1 MNWKERIIGIEE
13 LRPYLLNKSEPDFRS
28 LVEGLAEQQLAT
40 WPMLRDAVAGLAR
53 VEYKRLRVRGSES
66 LAQFN
71 PQRIVSTAAKVD
83 AATIKQRPCFLCAEN
98 LPPEERGIAFGAD
111 FVALYN
117 PFPVLPRHLVIT
129 SRRHIPQT
137 IESVPRAVASGPA
150 VGATVATA
158 RGTELS
164 EGNFGTLLDLA
175 LDLGGEFFVIYNGPA
190 CGASAPDHLHF
201 QACERKSLPIVRE
214 IDTWERGRDAKF
226 CVSTKSNDSGVE
238 TFTLKDYRLNALIA
252 RGNDRGALIEWFDGA
267 LRRLAEVTG
276 AESEPMIN
284 LAVMRDGALWT
295 VIVFPRGKH
304 RPDRYFA
311 EGEAKLTVSPAAI
324 DLAGVLVVPQPDHF
338 AKITSRDVEEIYAEV
353 TLGDKVFDTWLRNE

>member
-1 MNWKERIIGIEE
+1 MSWKERVVDIEE
-13 LRPYLLNKSEPDFRS
+13 LRPYLPNKSEPDFRG

-53 VEYKRLRVRGSES
+53 VEYKRVRVRGSEV

-83 AATIKQRPCFLCAEN
+83 ATTIKQRPCFLCAEN

-137 IESVPRAVASGPA
+137 IE
-150 VGATVATA
+150 
-158 RGTELS
+158 
-164 EGNFGTLLDLA
+164 GNFGTLLDLA
-175 LDLGGEFFVIYNGPA
+175 LDLGGEFFVLYNGAA

-201 QACERKSLPIVRE
+201 QACARESLPIIPE
-214 IDTWERGRDAKF
+214 IDTWERRSLSK
-226 CVSTKSNDSGVE
+226 NSGVE
-238 TFTLKDYRLNALIA
+238 SFTLNDYRLNALVA
-252 RGNDRGALIEWFDGA
+252 RGNDRLAVYEWFERA
-267 LRRLAEVTG
+267 LRRLAEITR

-284 LAVMRDGALWT
+284 LVVTRDGGRWT
-295 VIVFPRGKH
+295 VIIFPRSKH

-311 EGEAKLTVSPAAI
+311 EGDAKLTVSPAAI

-338 AKITSRDVEEIYAEV
+338 SKITSRDVEELYAEV
-353 TLGDKVFDTWLRNE
+353 TLDNEVFDTWLRNR

>member
-1 MNWKERIIGIEE
+1 MNWKERVIGIEE
-13 LRPYLLNKSEPDFRS
+13 LRPYLPNKSEPDFRG

-53 VEYKRLRVRGSES
+53 VEYKGLRVRGSEV

-71 PQRIVSTAAKVD
+71 PQRIVSTGAKVD
-83 AATIKQRPCFLCAEN
+83 AAAIKQRPCFLCAEN

-129 SRRHIPQT
+129 SRRHIPQA
-137 IESVPRAVASGPA
+137 I
-150 VGATVATA
+150 
-158 RGTELS
+158 

-175 LDLGGEFFVIYNGPA
+175 LDLGGEFFVIYNGAA

-201 QACERKSLPIVRE
+201 QACERKSLSIIRE
-214 IDTWERGRDAKF
+214 VDTWERRILP
-226 CVSTKSNDSGVE
+226 NDSGVE
-238 TFTLKDYRLNALIA
+238 TFTLKDYRLNALIT
-252 RGNDRGALIEWFDGA
+252 RGNDRAALIEWFDRA
-267 LRRLAEVTG
+267 LRRLAEITG

-284 LAVMRDGALWT
+284 LVVTRDGGRWT

-311 EGEAKLTVSPAAI
+311 DGDAKLTVSPAAI
-324 DLAGVLVVPQPDHF
+324 DLAGVLVVPRPDHF
-338 AKITSRDVEEIYAEV
+338 AKIASRDAEEIYAEV
-353 TLGDKVFDTWLRNE
+353 TLNKTVFDTWLPSE

>member
-53 VEYKRLRVRGSES
+53 VEYKRLSAKGSEA

-98 LPPEERGIAFGAD
+98 LPLEERGVAFGAD

-137 IESVPRAVASGPA
+137 IE
-150 VGATVATA
+150 
-158 RGTELS
+158 
-164 EGNFGTLLDLA
+164 GNFGTLLDLA
-175 LDLGGEFFVIYNGPA
+175 LDLGGEFFVIYNGAA

-201 QACERKSLPIVRE
+201 QACERKSLPIFRE
-214 IDTWERGRDAKF
+214 IETWERNGL
-226 CVSTKSNDSGVE
+226 SNDSSVE

-252 RGNDRGALIEWFDGA
+252 RGNDRAALIEWFDRA
-267 LRRLAEVTG
+267 LRCLAEITG

-284 LAVMRDGALWT
+284 LAVMREDARWT

-338 AKITSRDVEEIYAEV
+338 AKITSQDVEEIYAEV

>member
-1 MNWKERIIGIEE
+1 MSWKERVIGIKE
-13 LRPYLLNKSEPDFRS
+13 LRPYLPNKSEPDFRG
-28 LVEGLAEQQLAT
+28 LLEGLAAQQLAT

-53 VEYKRLRVRGSES
+53 VEYKRLRVRGSEV

-83 AATIKQRPCFLCAEN
+83 AAAIKQRPCFLCAEN

-111 FVALYN
+111 FIALYN

-137 IESVPRAVASGPA
+137 IE
-150 VGATVATA
+150 
-158 RGTELS
+158 
-164 EGNFGTLLDLA
+164 GNFGTLLDLA
-175 LDLGGEFFVIYNGPA
+175 LDLGGEFFVIYNGAA

-201 QACERKSLPIVRE
+201 QACERKSLPIIRE
-214 IDTWERGRDAKF
+214 IETWGRR
-226 CVSTKSNDSGVE
+226 SLSNGSGVE
-238 TFTLKDYRLNALIA
+238 TFTLEDYRLNALIA
-252 RGNDRGALIEWFDGA
+252 RGNDCEAMSEWFDRA
-267 LRRLAEVTG
+267 LRLLAEVTG

-284 LAVMRDGALWT
+284 LVVTRDGDRWT
-295 VIVFPRGKH
+295 VIIFPRGKH

-311 EGEAKLTVSPAAI
+311 EGDAKLTVSPAAI

-338 AKITSRDVEEIYAEV
+338 AKITSRDAEEIYAEV
-353 TLGDKVFDTWLRNE
+353 TLGGATFDTWLRNG

>member
-1 MNWKERIIGIEE
+1 MSWKERVIGIEE
-13 LRPYLLNKSEPDFRS
+13 LRPYLPNKSEPDFRG

-40 WPMLRDAVAGLAR
+40 WPMLRDGVAGLAR
-53 VEYKRLRVRGSES
+53 VEYRGLRVRGSDV

-71 PQRIVSTAAKVD
+71 PQRIVSTGAKVD
-83 AATIKQRPCFLCAEN
+83 AAAIKQRPCFLCAEN

-129 SRRHIPQT
+129 SRRHIPQA
-137 IESVPRAVASGPA
+137 I
-150 VGATVATA
+150 
-158 RGTELS
+158 

-175 LDLGGEFFVIYNGPA
+175 LDLGGEFFVAYNGAA

-201 QACERKSLPIVRE
+201 QACERKSLPIIRE
-214 IDTWERGRDAKF
+214 VETWERR
-226 CVSTKSNDSGVE
+226 SLSNDSGVE
-238 TFTLKDYRLNALIA
+238 TFTLKDYRLNALIT
-252 RGNDRGALIEWFDGA
+252 RGNNRAALIEWFDRA
-267 LRRLAEVTG
+267 LRRLAEITG

-284 LAVMRDGALWT
+284 LVVTRDGGRWT

-311 EGEAKLTVSPAAI
+311 EGDAKLTVSPAAI

-338 AKITSRDVEEIYAEV
+338 AKITPRDAEEIYAEV
-353 TLGDKVFDTWLRNE
+353 TLGGAAFDTWLRNG

>member
-1 MNWKERIIGIEE
+1 MSWNERVIGIEE
-13 LRPYLLNKSEPDFRS
+13 LRPYLLNKSKPDFRS

-53 VEYKRLRVRGSES
+53 VEYKRLQARGSEV

-111 FVALYN
+111 LVALYN

-137 IESVPRAVASGPA
+137 IE
-150 VGATVATA
+150 
-158 RGTELS
+158 
-164 EGNFGTLLDLA
+164 GNFGTLLDLA
-175 LDLGGEFFVIYNGPA
+175 LDLGGEFFVVYNGAA

-201 QACERKSLPIVRE
+201 QACERKSLPIIRE
-214 IDTWERGRDAKF
+214 IETWERQDL
-226 CVSTKSNDSGVE
+226 SNDSGVE
-238 TFTLKDYRLNALIA
+238 TFTLKDYRVNALIA
-252 RGNDRGALIEWFDGA
+252 RGNDRAALIGWFDMA
-267 LRRLAEVTG
+267 LQRLAVVTG
-276 AESEPMIN
+276 VESEPMIN
-284 LAVMRDGALWT
+284 LIVMRNGARWT

-304 RPDRYFA
+304 RPNRYFA
-311 EGEAKLTVSPAAI
+311 EGDAKLTVSPAAI

-338 AKITSRDVEEIYAEV
+338 AKITSRDAEEIYAEV
-353 TLGDKVFDTWLRNE
+353 TLGGAAFGDWLRIYK

>member
-13 LRPYLLNKSEPDFRS
+13 LRKYPLNKSEPDFRS
-28 LVEGLAEQQLAT
+28 LVEGLAGQQLAT

-53 VEYKRLRVRGSES
+53 VEYKGLSAKGSEV

-71 PQRIVSTAAKVD
+71 PQRIVSTGAKVD
-83 AATIKQRPCFLCAEN
+83 AATIKQRPCFLCEEN

-137 IESVPRAVASGPA
+137 IGS
-150 VGATVATA
+150 
-158 RGTELS
+158 
-164 EGNFGTLLDLA
+164 NFGTLLDLA
-175 LDLGGEFFVIYNGPA
+175 LDLGGEFFVVYNGAA

-201 QACERKSLPIVRE
+201 QACERKSLPIIRE
-214 IDTWERGRDAKF
+214 IETWERLDL
-226 CVSTKSNDSGVE
+226 SNDFGIE
-238 TFTLKDYRLNALIA
+238 MFILKDYRLNALIA
-252 RGNDRGALIEWFDGA
+252 RGNDRVALIGWFDLA
-267 LRRLAEVTG
+267 LHCLAEVTG
-276 AESEPMIN
+276 ATTEPMIN
-284 LAVMRDGALWT
+284 LIVTRDDTDWT
-295 VIVFPRGKH
+295 VIVFPRSKH

-311 EGEAKLTVSPAAI
+311 EGDAKLTVSPAAI

-338 AKITSRDVEEIYAEV
+338 AKITSRDAEEIYAEV
-353 TLGDKVFDTWLRNE
+353 TLGSAAFDTWLRNEWSL

>member
-1 MNWKERIIGIEE
+1 MNWEERVIGVEE
-13 LRPYLLNKSEPDFRS
+13 LRPYLADKSEPNFRC

-40 WPMLRDAVAGLAR
+40 WPMLRGAVEGLAR
-53 VEYKRLRVRGSES
+53 VEYKRLRVRGSEV

-83 AATIKQRPCFLCAEN
+83 AAAIKQRPCFLCAEN
-98 LPPEERGIAFGAD
+98 LPAEERGIAFGAD

-117 PFPVLPRHLVIT
+117 PFPVLPRHLVGA

-137 IESVPRAVASGPA
+137 IK
-150 VGATVATA
+150 
-158 RGTELS
+158 
-164 EGNFGTLLDLA
+164 GNFGTLLDLA
-175 LDLGGEFFVIYNGPA
+175 TDLGAEFFVAYNGAA

-201 QACERKSLPIVRE
+201 QACERESLPIFRE
-214 IDTWERGRDAKF
+214 IETWERRDL
-226 CVSTKSNDSGVE
+226 SNDSGVE

-252 RGNDRGALIEWFDGA
+252 RGNNRPALIEWFDRE
-267 LRRLAEVTG
+267 LNLLAEITV
-276 AESEPMIN
+276 AESEPMVN
-284 LAVMRDGALWT
+284 MVVTRDGDLWT

-311 EGEAKLTVSPAAI
+311 EGDAKLTVSPAAI

-338 AKITSRDVEEIYAEV
+338 SKITSRDVEEIYAEV
-353 TLGDKVFDTWLRNE
+353 TLDGAAFDAWSRSE

>member
-1 MNWKERIIGIEE
+1 MSWEERVIGIEE
-13 LRPYLLNKSEPDFRS
+13 LRLYLPNKSELDFRG
-28 LVEGLAEQQLAT
+28 LVEGLAEHQLAT

-53 VEYKRLRVRGSES
+53 VEYKKFSAGGSET

-71 PQRIVSTAAKVD
+71 PQRMVSTAAKVD

-137 IESVPRAVASGPA
+137 IE
-150 VGATVATA
+150 
-158 RGTELS
+158 
-164 EGNFGTLLDLA
+164 GNFGTLLDLA
-175 LDLGGEFFVIYNGPA
+175 LDLGGEFFVVYNGAA

-201 QACERKSLPIVRE
+201 QACERESLPIVRE
-214 IDTWERGRDAKF
+214 IETWERRDL
-226 CVSTKSNDSGVE
+226 SNDSGVE

-252 RGNDRGALIEWFDGA
+252 RGNDRSALIEWFDRA
-267 LRRLAEVTG
+267 LNLLAEITG

-284 LAVMRDGALWT
+284 LVVTRDGDQWT
-295 VIVFPRGKH
+295 MIVFPRGKH

-311 EGEAKLTVSPAAI
+311 EGDAKLTVSPAAI

-338 AKITSRDVEEIYAEV
+338 ARITSRDVEEIYAEV
-353 TLGDKVFDTWLRNE
+353 TLGGAAFDALIAGLLAVHSL

>member
-1 MNWKERIIGIEE
+1 MSWKERVISIEE
-13 LRPYLLNKSEPDFRS
+13 LLPYLPNKSELDFRG
-28 LVEGLAEQQLAT
+28 LVDGLAEQQLAT
-40 WPMLRDAVAGLAR
+40 WPTLRDAVAGLAR
-53 VEYKRLRVRGSES
+53 VEYKRLSAKGSEV

-71 PQRIVSTAAKVD
+71 PQRIVSTSAKVD

-111 FVALYN
+111 FIALYN

-137 IESVPRAVASGPA
+137 IE
-150 VGATVATA
+150 
-158 RGTELS
+158 
-164 EGNFGTLLDLA
+164 GNFGTLLDLA
-175 LDLGGEFFVIYNGPA
+175 LDLGGEFFVVYNGAA

-201 QACERKSLPIVRE
+201 QACERKSLPIIRE
-214 IDTWERGRDAKF
+214 IETWERRRL
-226 CVSTKSNDSGVE
+226 SIDSGVE
-238 TFTLKDYRLNALIA
+238 TFTLKDYRLNALVA
-252 RGNDRGALIEWFDGA
+252 RGADRRAISEWFDRA
-267 LRRLAEVTG
+267 LRLLAEVIG

-284 LAVMRDGALWT
+284 LVVTRDGDRWT

-311 EGEAKLTVSPAAI
+311 EGDAKLTVSPAAI

-338 AKITSRDVEEIYAEV
+338 AKITPRDVEEIYAEV
-353 TLGDKVFDTWLRNE
+353 TLGDAAFGDWLRTYK

>member
-1 MNWKERIIGIEE
+1 MSWKERVVDIEE
-13 LRPYLLNKSEPDFRS
+13 LRPYLPNKSEPDFRG

-53 VEYKRLRVRGSES
+53 VEYKRVRVRGSEV

-83 AATIKQRPCFLCAEN
+83 ATTIKQRPCFLCVEN

-137 IESVPRAVASGPA
+137 IE
-150 VGATVATA
+150 
-158 RGTELS
+158 
-164 EGNFGTLLDLA
+164 GNFGTLLDLA
-175 LDLGGEFFVIYNGPA
+175 LDLGGEFFVLYNGAA

-201 QACERKSLPIVRE
+201 QACARESLPIIPE
-214 IDTWERGRDAKF
+214 IDTWERRSLSK
-226 CVSTKSNDSGVE
+226 NSGVE
-238 TFTLKDYRLNALIA
+238 SFTLNDYRLNALVA
-252 RGNDRGALIEWFDGA
+252 RGNDRLAVYEWFERA
-267 LRRLAEVTG
+267 LRRLAEITR

-284 LAVMRDGALWT
+284 LVVTRDGGRWT
-295 VIVFPRGKH
+295 VIIFPRSKH

-311 EGEAKLTVSPAAI
+311 EGDAKLTVSPAAI

-338 AKITSRDVEEIYAEV
+338 SKITSRDVEELYAEV
-353 TLGDKVFDTWLRNE
+353 TLDNEVFDTWLRNR

>member
-1 MNWKERIIGIEE
+1 MSWKERVIGIEE
-13 LRPYLLNKSEPDFRS
+13 LRRYLPNKSEQDFRG

-53 VEYKRLRVRGSES
+53 VEYKRLRVKGSEV

-83 AATIKQRPCFLCAEN
+83 AAAIKQRPCFLCAEN

-111 FVALYN
+111 FVALFN

-137 IESVPRAVASGPA
+137 IE
-150 VGATVATA
+150 
-158 RGTELS
+158 
-164 EGNFGTLLDLA
+164 GNFRTLLDLA
-175 LDLGGEFFVIYNGPA
+175 LDLDGEFFVVYNGPA

-201 QACERKSLPIVRE
+201 QACERESLPIIRE
-214 IDTWERGRDAKF
+214 IETWERR
-226 CVSTKSNDSGVE
+226 SLSNDSGVE
-238 TFTLKDYRLNALIA
+238 TFTLKDYRLNALIT
-252 RGNDRGALIEWFDGA
+252 RGNDRAALIEWFDRS
-267 LRRLAEVTG
+267 LWLLAEVTG

-284 LAVMRDGALWT
+284 LVVACDGDRWT

-311 EGEAKLTVSPAAI
+311 EGDAKLTVSPAAI

-338 AKITSRDVEEIYAEV
+338 AKITPRDAEEIYAEV
-353 TLGDKVFDTWLRNE
+353 TLDYAAFDAWLRSE

>member
-1 MNWKERIIGIEE
+1 MSWEERIIGVDA
-13 LRPYLLNKSEPDFRS
+13 LRPYMSNESEPDFRG
-28 LVEGLAEQQLAT
+28 LVEGLARQQSET

-53 VEYKRLRVRGSES
+53 VEYKELSVRASEV

-83 AATIKQRPCFLCAEN
+83 AAAIKQRPCFLCAEN
-98 LPPEERGIAFGAD
+98 LPPEERGVAFGDD

-137 IESVPRAVASGPA
+137 IE
-150 VGATVATA
+150 
-158 RGTELS
+158 
-164 EGNFGTLLDLA
+164 GNFGTLLDLA
-175 LDLGGEFFVIYNGPA
+175 LDLGGEFFVVYNGAA

-201 QACERKSLPIVRE
+201 QACERERLPIIRE
-214 IDTWERGRDAKF
+214 IGNWGRRIL
-226 CVSTKSNDSGVE
+226 SNDSRIE

-252 RGNDRGALIEWFDGA
+252 RGNDREALIEWFDRA
-267 LRRLAEVTG
+267 VWLLAEVTD

-284 LAVMRDGALWT
+284 LVATRDGDRWT
-295 VIVFPRGKH
+295 LIVFPRSKH

-311 EGEAKLTVSPAAI
+311 EGDAKLTVSPAAI
-324 DLAGVLVVPQPDHF
+324 DLSGVLVVPQPDHF

-353 TLGDKVFDTWLRNE
+353 TLGGKVFDTWARNE

>member
-1 MNWKERIIGIEE
+1 MSWKERVIGIDE
-13 LRPYLLNKSEPDFRS
+13 LRPYLPNKSEPDFRG
-28 LVEGLAEQQLAT
+28 LVGGLAEQQLAT

-53 VEYKRLRVRGSES
+53 VEYKRLRVRGSVV

-83 AATIKQRPCFLCAEN
+83 AAAIKQRPCFLCAEN
-98 LPPEERGIAFGAD
+98 LPPEERGMGFGAD

-137 IESVPRAVASGPA
+137 IE
-150 VGATVATA
+150 
-158 RGTELS
+158 
-164 EGNFGTLLDLA
+164 GNFGTLLDLA
-175 LDLGGEFFVIYNGPA
+175 LDLGGEFFVVYNGAA

-201 QACERKSLPIVRE
+201 QACERESLPIIPE
-214 IDTWERGRDAKF
+214 IETWERR
-226 CVSTKSNDSGVE
+226 SLSNDSGVE

-252 RGNDRGALIEWFDGA
+252 RGAGRRAMSEWFERA
-267 LRRLAEVTG
+267 LRLLAEVTG

-284 LAVMRDGALWT
+284 LVVTRDGDRWT

-311 EGEAKLTVSPAAI
+311 EGDAKLTVSPAAI

-338 AKITSRDVEEIYAEV
+338 AKITSRDAEEIYAEV
-353 TLGDKVFDTWLRNE
+353 TLGGAVFDSWLRNG

>member
-1 MNWKERIIGIEE
+1 MSWEDRVIRIEE
-13 LRPYLLNKSEPDFRS
+13 LRPYLPNKSEPDFRG

-53 VEYKRLRVRGSES
+53 VEYKSLRVKGSDV

-83 AATIKQRPCFLCAEN
+83 AAAIKQRPCFLCADN

-111 FVALYN
+111 FVALFN
-117 PFPVLPRHLVIT
+117 PFPVLPQHLVIT

-137 IESVPRAVASGPA
+137 ID
-150 VGATVATA
+150 
-158 RGTELS
+158 
-164 EGNFGTLLDLA
+164 GNFGTLLDLA
-175 LDLGGEFFVIYNGPA
+175 LDLGGEFFVVYNGAA

-201 QACERKSLPIVRE
+201 QACERKSLPIIRE
-214 IDTWERGRDAKF
+214 IETWERR
-226 CVSTKSNDSGVE
+226 SLSNDSGVE

-252 RGNDRGALIEWFDGA
+252 QGNDRGVMSEWFERA
-267 LRRLAEVTG
+267 LSLMAEVTG
-276 AESEPMIN
+276 VESEPMIN
-284 LAVMRDGALWT
+284 LVVTRDGDRWT

-304 RPDRYFA
+304 RPNRYFA
-311 EGEAKLTVSPAAI
+311 DGDAKLTVSPAAI

-338 AKITSRDVEEIYAEV
+338 AKITSRDAEEIYAEV
-353 TLGDKVFDTWLRNE
+353 TLDNAVFDTWLRSE

>member
-1 MNWKERIIGIEE
+1 MSWKERIIGVEE
-13 LRPYLLNKSEPDFRS
+13 LQPYLRKDSEPNFR
-28 LVEGLAEQQLAT
+28 GLIDALAGQQLAT

-53 VEYKRLRVRGSES
+53 VEYKRLSARGSEI

-83 AATIKQRPCFLCAEN
+83 AAAIKQRPCFLCSEN

-137 IESVPRAVASGPA
+137 ID
-150 VGATVATA
+150 
-158 RGTELS
+158 
-164 EGNFGTLLDLA
+164 GNFGTLLDLA
-175 LDLGGEFFVIYNGPA
+175 QNLGGEFFAIYNGAA

-201 QACERKSLPIVRE
+201 QACERKSLPIIPE
-214 IDTWERGRDAKF
+214 IETWKKRNL
-226 CVSTKSNDSGVE
+226 SNDDGAE
-238 TFTLKDYRLNALIA
+238 TFALKDYRLNALIA
-252 RGNDRGALIEWFDGA
+252 RGADRAALIEWFDRA
-267 LRRLAEVTG
+267 LRSLADVTA

-284 LAVMRDGALWT
+284 LVVTRDGDRWT
-295 VIVFPRGKH
+295 VVVFPRGKH

-311 EGEAKLTVSPAAI
+311 EDDAKLTVSPAAI
-324 DLAGVLVVPQPDHF
+324 DLAGVLVVPQPAHF

-353 TLGDKVFDTWLRNE
+353 TLGGKMFDAWLQ

>member
-1 MNWKERIIGIEE
+1 MSWQERVIGIEE
-13 LRPYLLNKSEPDFRS
+13 LRPYLLTKSEPDFRS

-40 WPMLRDAVAGLAR
+40 WPMLREAVAGLAR
-53 VEYKRLRVRGSES
+53 VEYKKLSARGSEV

-83 AATIKQRPCFLCAEN
+83 AAAIKQRPCFLCAEN
-98 LPPEERGIAFGAD
+98 LPLEERGIAFGED
-111 FVALYN
+111 FVALFN

-137 IESVPRAVASGPA
+137 IE
-150 VGATVATA
+150 
-158 RGTELS
+158 
-164 EGNFGTLLDLA
+164 GNFGTLLDLA
-175 LDLGGEFFVIYNGPA
+175 RDLGGDFFAVYNGAA

-201 QACERKSLPIVRE
+201 QACERKSLPLIRE
-214 IDTWERGRDAKF
+214 IETWERRA
-226 CVSTKSNDSGVE
+226 VSNDSGIE
-238 TFTLKDYRLNALIA
+238 TFSLKDYRVNALIA
-252 RGNDRGALIEWFDGA
+252 RGNDRGALTGWFEKS
-267 LRRLAEVTG
+267 LRLLAELTG

-284 LAVMRDGALWT
+284 LVATRDGDRWT

-311 EGEAKLTVSPAAI
+311 EGDAKLTVSPAAI
-324 DLAGVLVVPQPDHF
+324 DLSGVLVAPQPDHF

-353 TLGDKVFDTWLRNE
+353 TLSDKVFDALVASLLAVRSF